1 MHLSAPM
8 ERFVLHWGE
17 MGDRW
22 GVNRSIAQIHA
33 LLYLSDKPLR
43 ADEIEAVLKLARSNI
58 SNSIRELESL
68 GLVERVHEIGDRR
81 DHYRTL
87 SEPWDMLMTIAEAR
101 KKREIDPTLAVLRAC
116 VNEMENDAATPPHA
130 LKRVK
135 RMLEFIETLTG
146 WYDQIKR
153 LPKST
158 LVALM
163 NMGGRVA
170 RFVGG
175 KTG

>member
-1 MHLSAPM
+1 MKLTPAM

-33 LLYLSDKPLR
+33 VLYLSEEPLR
-43 ADEIEAVLKLARSNI
+43 ADQIEETLKIARSNI

-68 GLVERVHEIGDRR
+68 GLTERVHVLGDRR
-81 DHYRTL
+81 DHFKTL

-116 VNEMENDAATPPHA
+116 VIEMEEDPQTPPLA

-135 RMLEFIETLTG
+135 HMLDFIDTLTG
-146 WYDQIKR
+146 WYDQVKR
-153 LPKST
+153 LPKAT
-158 LVALM
+158 LIKLM
-163 NMGGRVA
+163 TLGGRIA

-175 KTG
+175 

>member
-1 MHLSAPM
+1 MQLSPPM

-43 ADEIEAVLKLARSNI
+43 ADEIEAILKLARSNI
-58 SNSIRELESL
+58 SNSIKELESL
-68 GLVERVHEIGDRR
+68 GLVDRVHEMGDRR
-81 DHYRTL
+81 DHFRTL
-87 SEPWDMLMTIAEAR
+87 SEPWDMLMAIAEAR
-101 KKREIDPTLAVLRAC
+101 KKREIDPTLAVLRSC
-116 VNEMENDAATPPHA
+116 VNEMESDGVTPPLA
-130 LKRVK
+130 LKRVA

-146 WYDQIKR
+146 WYDQVKR
-153 LPKST
+153 LPKGT
-158 LVALM
+158 LIKLM
-163 NMGGRVA
+163 NLGGKIA

-175 KTG
+175 